1 MHAGADDFLDE
12 QTKGLAELAEHLRTS
27 RLAAARKA
35 AVQSAA
41 RIRSLNGRI
50 RTLARSGVKL
60 TSISHDAAQNLI
72 ELQGEI
78 INSALTDAAAQIER
92 IAALSGATIPADLQ
106 ADLDRTRGDEAA
118 DKAVLT
124 APKSKSVVRE
134 YAEALIIAVLLALVI
149 RTFVVQAFK
158 IPSGSM
164 LPTLQIG
171 DHILVNKFLYGP
183 RLEIPLTQISL
194 GQLPGIRKPKAP
206 GLPMFSF
213 TIS

>member
-12 QTKGLAELAEHLRTS
+12 QTRGLAELAEHLRTS

-92 IAALSGATIPADLQ
+92 IANTGSFRDLARDQADVLQ
-106 ADLDRTRGDEAA
+106 ATRERISNDLSRVMTILRQAAGEARKVTEREAA
-118 DKAVLT
+118 PAAAKKAKRTT
-124 APKSKSVVRE
+124 AKKKGAARSAKKPAARKAKRVVRK
-134 YAEALIIAVLLALVI
+134 AKGKA
-149 RTFVVQAFK
+149 
-158 IPSGSM
+158 
-164 LPTLQIG
+164 
-171 DHILVNKFLYGP
+171 
-183 RLEIPLTQISL
+183 
-194 GQLPGIRKPKAP
+194 RKTVRRARRA
-206 GLPMFSF
+206 
-213 TIS
+213 

>member
-1 MHAGADDFLDE
+1 MHAGADDLLDE

-60 TSISHDAAQNLI
+60 TSISHEAAQNLI

-92 IAALSGATIPADLQ
+92 IANTGSFRDLARDQADVLQ
-106 ADLDRTRGDEAA
+106 ATRERISNDLARVMTILRQAAGEARKVTER
-118 DKAVLT
+118 KA
-124 APKSKSVVRE
+124 APAAVKKAKAKAKPARKKGAVRSAKKPVARNAKRVVRK
-134 YAEALIIAVLLALVI
+134 ARGKA
-149 RTFVVQAFK
+149 
-158 IPSGSM
+158 
-164 LPTLQIG
+164 
-171 DHILVNKFLYGP
+171 
-183 RLEIPLTQISL
+183 
-194 GQLPGIRKPKAP
+194 RKTARRARRA
-206 GLPMFSF
+206 
-213 TIS
+213 